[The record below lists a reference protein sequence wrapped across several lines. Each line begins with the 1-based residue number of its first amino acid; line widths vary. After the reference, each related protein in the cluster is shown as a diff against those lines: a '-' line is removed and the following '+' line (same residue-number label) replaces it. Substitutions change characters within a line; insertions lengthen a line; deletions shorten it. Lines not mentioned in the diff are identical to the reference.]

1 MSEDRFKN
9 RKEALVW
16 LQQKG
21 KISQG
26 AFYGYCEQGGYTNKI
41 GQLYPLV
48 VLADKTISKFQVM
61 QFAMDFF
68 GTQKPASSEDEEAAK
83 ADRLKRIAESEMAV
97 RKNERDKRQMDD
109 EWLKRPEAIKQMAA
123 ILGNSRSSVL
133 RRMHKYY
140 PEVIRKCGGDQ
151 AHGNEIYEYLRSIV
165 LDGFNDVCH
174 GGKIEGVLVKDKT
187 LAPPAE

>member
-1 MSEDRFKN
+1 MSEEYYKN
-9 RKEALVW
+9 RKEALAV

-26 AFYGYCEQGGYTNKI
+26 AFYGYCEKGGYTNKL
-41 GQLYPLV
+41 GAFFPLV
-48 VLADKTISKFQVM
+48 IRPDKTISKFQVL

-68 GTQKPASSEDEEAAK
+68 GPQKPASSEDEQAAK

-109 EWLKRPEAIKQMAA
+109 EWLQRHDAIKQMAA
-123 ILGNSRSSVL
+123 MLGNSRSSVL
-133 RRMHKYY
+133 RRMHKCY

-151 AHGNEIYEYLRSIV
+151 AHGNEIYEYLRSVI

-174 GGKIEGVLVKDKT
+174 AGKIEGVLVKDKA
-187 LAPPAE
+187 LAPAAE